1 MRFPSPEWIA
11 ALVAAVNRHPD
22 LPRALS
28 GLGGDL
34 CAVVEAEPPAVPR
47 PVAAWGRHQ
56 GGRIAEWRILEDLD
70 EILEIEPAYVV
81 RAPYRLWKDLLSRR
95 ADPVQAAL
103 TGRVR
108 VEGDLESLVRRA
120 QYRYIVEGALAVL
133 STEFPDEVR
142 R

>member
-1 MRFPSPEWIA
+1 
-11 ALVAAVNRHPD
+11 
-22 LPRALS
+22 
-28 GLGGDL
+28 
-34 CAVVEAEPPAVPR
+34 VVEAEPPAVPR

-108 VEGDLESLVRRA
+108 VEATSNRWFAAPSTATSSRGRWRSLD
-120 QYRYIVEGALAVL
+120 
-133 STEFPDEVR
+133 EFPDEVR

>member
-1 MRFPSPEWIA
+1 
-11 ALVAAVNRHPD
+11 
-22 LPRALS
+22 
-28 GLGGDL
+28 
-34 CAVVEAEPPAVPR
+34 
-47 PVAAWGRHQ
+47 
-56 GGRIAEWRILEDLD
+56 
-70 EILEIEPAYVV
+70 VV